1 MMKSALA
8 LLALFLGSSAVQAA
22 EPVSFAGKTVTM
34 IISSAPGGG
43 TDGAGRVIAQF
54 LGKHLPGNPTI
65 IVKNVPGAQG
75 ITAMNHFVSQAVA
88 PDGLTVVT
96 GSSTLGDPLV
106 YRTPQSHFDP
116 TRLPIVGGAGRG
128 GSVLM
133 ISKDAEPR
141 LHDKSKPP
149 VIMGSLSGVPRSGMM
164 MTAWGM
170 GFLDWNAKWVV
181 GYPGTSALTV
191 ALERNEIDMTSTSNL
206 FLIQRLV
213 GTGKFNVQSQT
224 GDLKNGVNVGRPE
237 FGNAP
242 LITDMMEGKLKTP
255 IEKQAFNYWSGINAL
270 DKWVALPAGTPQPII
285 DTYRETYKKA
295 FTDPEF
301 VAMGKKISDDFEP
314 MAWDDITKL
323 LKDLGETSP
332 EAITFTNDMLR
343 KQGIQVE

>member
-1 MMKSALA
+1 MMKSTLA
-8 LLALFLGSSAVQAA
+8 LLALFLGSSIAQAA

-54 LGKHLPGNPTI
+54 LGKHLPGNPTV

-75 ITAMNHFVSQAVA
+75 ITAMNHFVTQVA
-88 PDGLTVVT
+88 SDGLTVVT
-96 GSSTLGDPLV
+96 GSSSLGDPLL
-106 YRTPQSHFDP
+106 YRTPQSQFDP
-116 TRLPIVGGAGRG
+116 TKLPIIGGAGRG

-133 ISKDAEPR
+133 ISKDAEVR
-141 LHDKSKPP
+141 LRDKSKPP
-149 VIMGSLSGVPRSGMM
+149 VVMGSLSGVPRSGMM

-170 GFLDWNAKWVV
+170 AFLDWNAKWVV

-191 ALERNEIDMTSTSNL
+191 ALERGEIDMTSTSNL

-213 GTGKFNVQSQT
+213 GDGKFKVLSQT
-224 GDLKNGVNVGRPE
+224 GDLKNGINVGRPE
-237 FGNAP
+237 FGSAA
-242 LITDMMEGKLKTP
+242 LITDLMQGKLQTP
-255 IEKQAFNYWSGINAL
+255 IEKQAFNYWSAINAL
-270 DKWVALPAGTPQPII
+270 DKWVALPAGTPQPIV

-323 LKDLGETSP
+323 IKDLGETSP
-332 EAITFTNDMLR
+332 QAITFTNDMLR
-343 KQGIQVE
+343 KQGIQSE

>member
-1 MMKSALA
+1 MMKPTFA
-8 LLALFLGSSAVQAA
+8 LLALFLATAAQAA

-54 LGKHLPGNPTI
+54 LTKHLPGNPTVV
-65 IVKNVPGAQG
+65 VKNVPGAQG
-75 ITAMNHFVSQAVA
+75 ITAMNYFVSQVA

-96 GSSTLGDPLV
+96 GSSSLGDPLL
-106 YRTPQSHFDP
+106 YRTPQSQFDP
-116 TRLPIVGGAGRG
+116 SKLPIIGGAGRG

-133 ISKDAEPR
+133 ISKDAQAR

-149 VIMGSLSGVPRSGMM
+149 VVMGSLSGVPRSGMM
-164 MTAWGM
+164 MTAWGI

-181 GYPGTSALTV
+181 GYPGTSGLTV

-213 GTGKFNVQSQT
+213 GEGKFKVLSQT

-237 FGNAP
+237 FGDAP
-242 LITDMMEGKLKTP
+242 LITTLMEGKLKTP
-255 IEKQAFNYWSGINAL
+255 LEKQAFNYWSAINAL
-270 DKWVALPAGTPQPII
+270 DKWVALPAGTPPAII
-285 DTYRETYKKA
+285 TAYRETYKKA

-301 VAMGKKISDDFEP
+301 IAMGKKISDDFEP
-314 MAWDDITKL
+314 MTWDDITQL
-323 LKDLGETSP
+323 IKDLGETSP
-332 EAITFTNDMLR
+332 EAITFTNGMLR